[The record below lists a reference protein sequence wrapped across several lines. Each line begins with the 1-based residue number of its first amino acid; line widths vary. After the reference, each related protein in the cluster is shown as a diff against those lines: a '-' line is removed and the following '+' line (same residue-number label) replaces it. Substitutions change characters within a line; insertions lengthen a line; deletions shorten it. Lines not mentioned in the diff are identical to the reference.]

1 MSQSTVPKA
10 LDEAGRKMKSALS
23 VLREELGA
31 IRTGR
36 ATPALLSRVT
46 FDYYGTQQPIKDMA
60 SMSVPEPRLLV
71 IQPFD
76 KSAIDTARA
85 LADRRTSGSGEPG
98 VVVVLRR
105 AAGNDATATIA
116 SAGNVIR
123 LAFPPLTE
131 ERRKDLIKMV
141 HQRAEEARVA
151 VRNVRRHSKEE
162 IERLEHGHAI
172 SEDELRRAEK
182 ELQRLTDQFVAEV
195 DDATAHKEKEL
206 LEV

>member
-1 MSQSTVPKA
+1 MVRTMTVQTA
-10 LDEAGRKMKSALS
+10 LADATRKMKAAVS
-23 VLREELGA
+23 VLREELTG

-71 IQPFD
+71 VQPFD
-76 KSAIDTARA
+76 KSAI
-85 LADRRTSGSGEPG
+85 
-98 VVVVLRR
+98 
-105 AAGNDATATIA
+105 AAMEKAIQASELGIMPSND
-116 SAGNVIR
+116 GNVIR

-131 ERRKDLIKMV
+131 ERRKDLIKLV

-162 IERLEHGHAI
+162 LEKLEREHTI
-172 SEDELRRAEK
+172 SEDELRRSEK
-182 ELQRLTDQFVAEV
+182 ELQKLTDQHVSEV
-195 DDATAHKEKEL
+195 DDALAHKEKEL